1 MAVAMVTKVSDASLD
16 QYDAVNAKLGVDS
29 NPPEGLI
36 VHAAASG
43 EGDGFVILEV
53 WESTEAFERFAN
65 ERLGPAVEEVTQ
77 GQGGPPDRE
86 VYQLHNLIKS

>member
-1 MAVAMVTKVSDASLD
+1 M
-16 QYDAVNAKLGVDS
+16 
-29 NPPEGLI
+29 
-36 VHAAASG
+36 
-43 EGDGFVILEV
+43 VILEV